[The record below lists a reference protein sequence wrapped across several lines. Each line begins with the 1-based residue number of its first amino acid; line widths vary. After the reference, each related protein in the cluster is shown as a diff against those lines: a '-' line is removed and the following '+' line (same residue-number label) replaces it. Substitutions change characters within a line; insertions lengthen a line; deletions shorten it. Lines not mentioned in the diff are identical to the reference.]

1 MVKSENVKI
10 FAGTSNVALATK
22 IAERYGLPLGEA
34 EELDLKMERFL
45 LKLMKR

>member
-22 IAERYGLPLGEA
+22 IARGMGCH
-34 EELDLKMERFL
+34 
-45 LKLMKR
+45 